1 MKLIT
6 IGIVIGLIALIG
18 WNIVGIIKDIKK
30 KKSRKEEENKVK
42 DDNIN

>member
-1 MKLIT
+1 MNLIT
-6 IGIVIGLIALIG
+6 IAIVIGLIAMIG